1 MTAGEPERAGAEPRL
16 EDEGGFG
23 DEGRGELRVR
33 VVGRDG
39 ARADGGGAGGFHGG
53 VKRGPAERGG
63 SGEGAGGE
71 G

>member
-1 MTAGEPERAGAEPRL
+1 VEPERAAAEPRV

-23 DEGRGELRVR
+23 AEGRGELRER

-53 VKRGPAERGG
+53 VKCGPAERGG
-63 SGEGAGGE
+63 SGDGAGGK